1 MPISGLTL
9 EASFAAFGGVGFLSF
24 RPRPPR
30 LSESD
35 GGQAGRTKEQLK
47 SPQSL
52 AQTWYAM
59 DSFQCFRLATR
70 KAIPYSTNY
79 VAPGQACLSC
89 LIH

>member
-24 RPRPPR
+24 RP
-30 LSESD
+30 
-35 GGQAGRTKEQLK
+35 GRTKEQLK